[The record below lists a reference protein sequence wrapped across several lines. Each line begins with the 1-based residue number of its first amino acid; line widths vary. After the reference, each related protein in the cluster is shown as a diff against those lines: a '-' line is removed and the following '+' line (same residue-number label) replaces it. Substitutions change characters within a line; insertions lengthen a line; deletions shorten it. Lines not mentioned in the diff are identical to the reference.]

1 MRKRSLLWII
11 IFTFI
16 TVMIGIGGNIFAGGK
31 GSIGG
36 GGVGSRYSQAIAELD
51 TSFNGT
57 GIVVYHK
64 AYDRA
69 NVGNSIYVDSNGK
82 IYVTGYSINSR
93 GNKDMVIWKYTSS
106 GKLDDTFNR
115 IDNLS
120 KGIVVHNN
128 AAGGNGDDVGN
139 SIYVD
144 SNGKIYVTGYS
155 INSRGNK
162 DMVIWKYTSSGKLD
176 DTFNRIDNLSKGIV
190 VENNAA
196 GGNGDDEGKSIYV
209 DSNGKIYVAGS
220 STAKAYRVAYLP
232 GREAYFEPV
241 YSPHALGPYNVVIWR
256 YNSDGTV
263 DRTFGRFP
271 PLGRILDG
279 SRIVHNVAN
288 SIYVDSNGKIYVTGY
303 GGRLKLSNSEPDWG
317 SNGMNDD
324 MIIFRY
330 NSDGIFD
337 ILGTY
342 PGTIY
347 YHGVIHHNAAG
358 GNGPDVGKSIYVD
371 KYGKIYVTGYSY
383 GGSNSYDMVIWKYN
397 NDGTLDSSFG
407 NGGIV
412 VHHNAAGGNG
422 EDGGN
427 SIYVDKYGKIYV
439 TGYSW
444 NGRDYDMVTWKYNSD
459 GTLDDRF
466 GNGGIIVHHNVA
478 GGNGN
483 DYGNSIY
490 VDSEG
495 KVYVTGYSLSGSHVD
510 MVICRY
516 KQKVK

>member
-11 IFTFI
+11 IFTFL

-64 AYDRA
+64 AYDRG
-69 NVGNSIYVDSNGK
+69 NEGNSIYVDSEGK
-82 IYVTGYSINSR
+82 IYVTGYIRNSK

-106 GKLDDTFNR
+106 GTLDDTFNR

-128 AAGGNGDDVGN
+128 AAGGNGDDEGK

-144 SNGKIYVTGYS
+144 NVGNIYVTGYS
-155 INSRGNK
+155 INSSGNK
-162 DMVIWKYTSSGKLD
+162 DMVIWKYTSSGTLD

-196 GGNGDDEGKSIYV
+196 GGNGDDCGNSIYV

-220 STAKAYRVAYLP
+220 SIGERYKVAYWEG
-232 GREAYFEPV
+232 GRPHLVRDYT
-241 YSPHALGPYNVVIWR
+241 PHARGPYRVVIWR
-256 YNSDGTV
+256 YNSDGTL

-271 PLGRILDG
+271 PLGMILDG
-279 SRIVHNVAN
+279 SYIVDNVAN
-288 SIYVDSNGKIYVTGY
+288 SIYVDSNGKVYVTGY
-303 GGRLKLSNSEPDWG
+303 GGKHKSFNSDPDLG
-317 SNGMNDD
+317 SNGRNDD
-324 MIIFRY
+324 MIILRY
-330 NSDGIFD
+330 NSDGIPD

-342 PGTIY
+342 PERIY

-371 KYGKIYVTGYSY
+371 KYGKIYVTGYSWN
-383 GGSNSYDMVIWKYN
+383 GRDYDMVIWKYN

-412 VHHNAAGGNG
+412 VHHNAAGGNSH
-422 EDGGN
+422 DQGN

-444 NGRDYDMVTWKYNSD
+444 NGRDHDMVTWRYNSD

-466 GNGGIIVHHNVA
+466 GNGGIVVHHNVA

-483 DYGNSIY
+483 DVGNSIY

-495 KVYVTGYSLSGSHVD
+495 KVYVTGCSWNGIHVD

-516 KQKVK
+516 KQEVK